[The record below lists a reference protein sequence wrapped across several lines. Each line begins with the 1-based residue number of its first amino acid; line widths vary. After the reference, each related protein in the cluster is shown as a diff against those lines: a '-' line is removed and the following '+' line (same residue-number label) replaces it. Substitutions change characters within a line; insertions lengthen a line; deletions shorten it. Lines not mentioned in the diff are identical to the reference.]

1 MKKLI
6 MILAVTATGLL
17 TLSFTLKSDSI
28 GMPNPG
34 NDVAFEI
41 PGDVQTI
48 IDKSCYGCHNSES
61 SSTKGKM
68 KLNFDK
74 LSSLKTGKLVGK
86 LGKISK
92 AVTKGKM
99 PTEKFLAKYPD
110 RKLSKDET
118 EKLVSWADELALKF
132 GGE

>member
-1 MKKLI
+1 MLLVI
-6 MILAVTATGLL
+6 AATSLSVP
-17 TLSFTLKSDSI
+17 SFTLKNYSSV
-28 GMPNPG
+28 MPNPG
-34 NDVAFEI
+34 NDAAFEI

-48 IDKSCYGCHNSES
+48 IDNSCYDCHNSES

-74 LSSLKTGKLVGK
+74 MPDMKTGKLVGK

-92 AVTKGKM
+92 AATKGNM
-99 PTEKFLAKYPD
+99 PPEKFLAKYPD